1 MERNSSNRLRKG
13 SISFIVS
20 GEKRA
25 RYLPDAGW
33 TGFRCPHVQV
43 VQAVQV
49 VGVVRVVQS
58 GPECL
63 GCGDSAGLSGF
74 CGCRCIPRW
83 CCPCLSRGAACQ
95 MLSASKGEGPI
106 PHSAL
111 PSIAVWCRADLPI
124 GREWVLLPES
134 SAAMERQDD
143 QCSITPLEMDTQLKA
158 EQQH

>member
-33 TGFRCPHVQV
+33 TGFRWSEWS
-43 VQAVQV
+43 
-49 VGVVRVVQS
+49 GWSRVVQS
-58 GPECL
+58 GL

-158 EQQH
+158 EQLH